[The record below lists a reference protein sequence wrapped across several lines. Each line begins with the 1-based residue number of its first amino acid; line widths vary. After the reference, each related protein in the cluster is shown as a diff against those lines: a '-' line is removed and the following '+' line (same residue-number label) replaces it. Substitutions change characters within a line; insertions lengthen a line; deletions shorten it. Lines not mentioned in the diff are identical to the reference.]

1 MGIISYLLNTMTML
15 SRCTDLWSCV
25 PTPVCVSPCYPCMCT
40 RAQTPSIGLI
50 IIGIFTFI
58 ASLLGLSGAISE
70 RRSLVCIYCCIIMLC
85 ILLQIGFGFAA
96 SQVASG

>member
-1 MGIISYLLNTMTML
+1 MTML
-15 SRCTDLWSCV
+15 SHCTDRWSCL
-25 PTPVCVSPCYPCMCT
+25 PTPVRMSPCCPYMCT

-50 IIGIFTFI
+50 SIGIFTFI
-58 ASLLGLSGAISE
+58 GSLLGLCGAIRE

-96 SQVASG
+96 SQVASGNIPPAINL

>member
-1 MGIISYLLNTMTML
+1 MELFAYA
-15 SRCTDLWSCV
+15 CA
-25 PTPVCVSPCYPCMCT
+25 CVSVLPMHTCT

-50 IIGIFTFI
+50 SIGIFTFI
-58 ASLLGLSGAISE
+58 GSLLGLCGAIRE

-96 SQVASG
+96 SQVASGNIPPAINL

>member
-1 MGIISYLLNTMTML
+1 MELFAYA
-15 SRCTDLWSCV
+15 CA
-25 PTPVCVSPCYPCMCT
+25 CVSVLPMHTCT

-50 IIGIFTFI
+50 SIGIFTFI
-58 ASLLGLSGAISE
+58 GSLLGLCGAIRE

-96 SQVASG
+96 SQVASGNKPSAINLEHF